1 MSQLGHILEL
11 SEGSRLTGVSLHPL
25 DEFDLLN
32 ANTLHL
38 QIIRLEGRSDPSA
51 FAGALSTFV
60 PQLFATIHGDTP
72 YGDGWIGLLLLSMD
86 LGPDHPFILGDLAAL
101 APLRRALDLTGIRPR
116 SVRNVPMTDDR
127 LRGLYASGA
136 AEVNVLWGISD
147 LVLGLLVELTGTPLG
162 DVVDLA
168 QGSDSSDDQ
177 VRAPDRGRLEAR
189 LMEWAATYEGPEL

>member
-1 MSQLGHILEL
+1 MSQLGQILEL

-51 FAGALSTFV
+51 FAGALSAFV
-60 PQLFATIHGDTP
+60 PQLFATIHGNTP
-72 YGDGWIGLLLLSMD
+72 YGDGWIGLLLLPMD
-86 LGPDHPFILGDLAAL
+86 LGSDHPFILGDLAAL
-101 APLRRALDLTGIRPR
+101 APLRRALDLTGIRTR
-116 SVRNVPMTDDR
+116 SVRNVPMTEGR

-136 AEVNVLWGISD
+136 AEVNVLWGIPD
-147 LVLGLLVELTGTPLG
+147 LTLGLLVELTGTPLPE
-162 DVVDLA
+162 VVKLA
-168 QGSDSSDDQ
+168 QDGDASSERVQ
-177 VRAPDRGRLEAR
+177 APERGHLEAR

>member
-25 DEFDLLN
+25 DEFDLAN
-32 ANTLHL
+32 VNTLHL

-60 PQLFATIHGDTP
+60 PQLYATIHGNTP

-116 SVRNVPMTDDR
+116 SVRNAPMTENR
-127 LRGLYASGA
+127 LRSLYESAA
-136 AEVNVLWGISD
+136 AEVGVLWGIPD
-147 LVLGLLVELTGTPLG
+147 LVLGLLVELTGTPLPE
-162 DVVDLA
+162 VVELA
-168 QGSDSSDDQ
+168 QDDDADSDQ
-177 VRAPDRGRLEAR
+177 VRAPERERLAAR
-189 LMEWAATYEGPEL
+189 LMEWAAIYEGPEL